1 MLILNKDDLKVAC
14 LSGHPVQCTWMDRYI
29 CISIYLYI
37 YMYFYSNDMS
47 YKDHEKVGL
56 VERNKNFLWIV
67 LKVLKLDHNP
77 VPALASSYPTIFT
90 TKTCFLPTTN
100 GSLFLSASARGKKL
114 IKVSLYRWL
123 GLGMFLENGRS
134 SNKTPSELF

>member
-1 MLILNKDDLKVAC
+1 
-14 LSGHPVQCTWMDRYI
+14 
-29 CISIYLYI
+29 
-37 YMYFYSNDMS
+37 MS

-90 TKTCFLPTTN
+90 TKTCFLPSTN
-100 GSLFLSASARGKKL
+100 GSLFLLGSARRKKVDQSQF
-114 IKVSLYRWL
+114 VSFAMAGHGR
-123 GLGMFLENGRS
+123 GERSFFLLKNGYQ
-134 SNKTPSELF
+134 ELLVF